1 MFGDR
6 LKELR
11 KELKLSQDG
20 YAKKL
25 NIGRSSIANY
35 ESGAREPISSVIAL
49 ICKTWNVNESWLR
62 NGEGKM
68 FVEVSRN
75 DELQKLIENSMK
87 DEDGEIKRRFAT
99 AILKL
104 DHKQIEA
111 CTKWIKETFDL
122 VERNNSTYPV
132 PDDPEQL
139 IKEKVASYEAELRA
153 EFASKESQGASLTG
167 STGTES
173 HKAI

>member
-1 MFGDR
+1 
-6 LKELR
+6 
-11 KELKLSQDG
+11 
-20 YAKKL
+20 
-25 NIGRSSIANY
+25 
-35 ESGAREPISSVIAL
+35 
-49 ICKTWNVNESWLR
+49 
-62 NGEGKM
+62 M

-75 DELQKLIENSMK
+75 DELQKLIENSLK

-122 VERNNSTYPV
+122 VEREKTTYS
-132 PDDPEQL
+132 DSKDPEQM
-139 IKEKVASYEAELRA
+139 IQEKLASYEAELRA

-167 STGTES
+167 STGTGS

>member
-1 MFGDR
+1 MNER
-6 LKELR
+6 LKLIR
-11 KELKLSQDG
+11 
-20 YAKKL
+20 KKL
-25 NIGRSSIANY
+25 GMNQQDFAAKIGINRGTLANY
-35 ESGAREPISSVIAL
+35 EVGRNEPIDAVIKL
-49 ICKTWNVNESWLR
+49 ICDTFHVNEEWLR
-62 NGEGKM
+62 NGEGDEM
-68 FVEVSRN
+68 FVEISRD

-122 VERNNSTYPV
+122 VEREKTTYS
-132 PDDPEQL
+132 DSKDPEQM
-139 IKEKVASYEAELRA
+139 IQEKLASYEAELRA

-167 STGTES
+167 STGTGS

>member
-11 KELKLSQDG
+11 KELKLSQDEF
-20 YAKKL
+20 AKKL

-75 DELQKLIENSMK
+75 DELQKLIENSLK

-122 VERNNSTYPV
+122 VEREKTTYS
-132 PDDPEQL
+132 DSKDPEQM
-139 IKEKVASYEAELRA
+139 IQEKLASYEAELRA
-153 EFASKESQGASLTG
+153 EFASKESQAASLTG
-167 STGTES
+167 RTGTGS

>member
-11 KELKLSQDG
+11 KELKLSQDEF
-20 YAKKL
+20 AKKL

-122 VERNNSTYPV
+122 VEREKTTYS
-132 PDDPEQL
+132 DSKDPEQM
-139 IKEKVASYEAELRA
+139 IQEKLASYEAELRA

>member
-1 MFGDR
+1 MIGDR

-11 KELKLSQDG
+11 KELKLSQDEF
-20 YAKKL
+20 AKKL

-75 DELQKLIENSMK
+75 DELQKLIENSLK

-122 VERNNSTYPV
+122 VEREKTTYS
-132 PDDPEQL
+132 DSKDPEQM
-139 IKEKVASYEAELRA
+139 IQEKLASYEAELRA

>member
-11 KELKLSQDG
+11 KELKLSQDEF
-20 YAKKL
+20 AKKL

-75 DELQKLIENSMK
+75 D
-87 DEDGEIKRRFAT
+87 
-99 AILKL
+99 
-104 DHKQIEA
+104 
-111 CTKWIKETFDL
+111 
-122 VERNNSTYPV
+122 
-132 PDDPEQL
+132 
-139 IKEKVASYEAELRA
+139 
-153 EFASKESQGASLTG
+153 
-167 STGTES
+167 
-173 HKAI
+173 

>member
-1 MFGDR
+1 MKERLKMLRNKENLTQQGFSDR
-6 LKELR
+6 LGIQRSTYSKYEL
-11 KELKLSQDG
+11 G
-20 YAKKL
+20 T
-25 NIGRSSIANY
+25 N
-35 ESGAREPISSVIAL
+35 EPTDAVINL
-49 ICKTWNVNESWLR
+49 ICDRFNVSENWLR
-62 NGEGKM
+62 NGEGEM
-68 FVEVSRN
+68 FVEISRD
-75 DELQKLIENSMK
+75 DELQKLIEKSMI

-104 DHKQIEA
+104 NHKQIEA

-167 STGTES
+167 RTGTES
-173 HKAI
+173 HKVI

>member
-11 KELKLSQDG
+11 KELKLSQDEF
-20 YAKKL
+20 AKKL

-35 ESGAREPISSVIAL
+35 ESGARAPISSVIAL

-75 DELQKLIENSMK
+75 DELQKLIENSLK

-122 VERNNSTYPV
+122 VEREKTTYS
-132 PDDPEQL
+132 DSKDPEQM
-139 IKEKVASYEAELRA
+139 IQEKLASYEAELRA
-153 EFASKESQGASLTG
+153 EFTSKESQAASLTG
-167 STGTES
+167 RTGTGS

>member
-11 KELKLSQDG
+11 KELKLSQDEF
-20 YAKKL
+20 AKKL

-75 DELQKLIENSMK
+75 DELQKLIENSLK

-122 VERNNSTYPV
+122 VEREKTTYS
-132 PDDPEQL
+132 DSKDPEQM
-139 IKEKVASYEAELRA
+139 IQEKLASYEAELRA

-167 STGTES
+167 STGTGS